1 MTISGGSGNGN
12 FIPEPGE
19 TIEIWVRLPHGLGP
33 ADKNT
38 FHPAFLINKNEGPWI
53 SVPQL
58 KYNIKGAEYSGAA
71 NLQTEIRISQD
82 APYGE
87 ELNLWLQCE
96 SYEFS
101 EEGYNRPIQRHAFDY
116 RRVIII
122 VGGIGRSRPLIQC
135 Q

>member
-1 MTISGGSGNGN
+1 
-12 FIPEPGE
+12 
-19 TIEIWVRLPHGLGP
+19 VRLPQGLGP

-38 FHPAFLINKNEGPWI
+38 FHPTFLINKNEVAWI
-53 SVPQL
+53 SIPQL

-71 NLQTEIRISQD
+71 NLQSVIRIYPD
-82 APYGE
+82 APPGA

-101 EEGYNRPIQRHAFDY
+101 EEGFNRPIQRHAFDY

-122 VGGIGRSRPLIQC
+122 VGCRGR
-135 Q
+135 

>member
-12 FIPEPGE
+12 SIPEPGE
-19 TIEIWVRLPHGLGP
+19 TIELWVRLPQGLGP
-33 ADKNT
+33 ADQNT
-38 FHPAFLINKNEGPWI
+38 FHPAFLINKYEFPWI

-71 NLQTEIRISQD
+71 NLQSRDKNKSRYTV
-82 APYGE
+82 GT

-101 EEGYNRPIQRHAFDY
+101 EEGFNRPIQRHAFDY
-116 RRVIII
+116 RRVVLRWKI
-122 VGGIGRSRPLIQC
+122 VKRRS
-135 Q
+135 